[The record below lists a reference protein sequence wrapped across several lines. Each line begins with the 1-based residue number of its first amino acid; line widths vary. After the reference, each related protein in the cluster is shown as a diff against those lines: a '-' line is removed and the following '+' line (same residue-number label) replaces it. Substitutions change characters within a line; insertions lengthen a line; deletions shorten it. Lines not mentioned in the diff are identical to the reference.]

1 MRIHVELF
9 VTAMVV
15 VTVPSIEAFVAAPI
29 QLPASVF
36 PAAAAAACTRKTTTS
51 SSTTSTSLDAASY
64 LDNLGNPASTTTTT
78 GGEQGRYSKAEQP
91 ASIQGGPRPESENH
105 GNPYLQHLPP
115 PLMHYAGQAGG
126 GGGGPLDWDD
136 DAIPTLIQG
145 NSLRTWAI
153 PNDETS
159 RVKVSLR
166 SEGRPISS
174 EVELWVGPDYT
185 PMKVKVYSED
195 GNLRPFNCIVET
207 PHASNTIAV
216 YNTADME
223 FPFFANL
230 EEYQPG
236 HTHGIATSASE
247 LIETTIPRIIQGGS
261 IASYPFPPEVA
272 SVQLLLTTDGR
283 NLKARIELMHG
294 PNNDKQVMEFYSS
307 DGYQRPF
314 YCIIE
319 TPGSGN
325 VVRMI
330 NENSMEF
337 PFFCTIAPFLI
348 QELGPDGNGSNDFII
363 D

>member
-1 MRIHVELF
+1 MKIHEKR
-9 VTAMVV
+9 
-15 VTVPSIEAFVAAPI
+15 FVALMIAAQSAEGFVAPS
-29 QLPASVF
+29 LPASAF
-36 PAAAAAACTRKTTTS
+36 QRESRTKT
-51 SSTTSTSLDAASY
+51 TSLDAASY
-64 LDNLGNPASTTTTT
+64 LDNLGNPAPSR
-78 GGEQGRYSKAEQP
+78 GQYSRAEQP
-91 ASIQGGPRPESENH
+91 ASTQGGPRPESENH

-115 PLMHYAGQAGG
+115 PLMYANQA
-126 GGGGPLDWDD
+126 GGPLDWDE

-159 RVKVSLR
+159 RVKLSLR
-166 SEGRPISS
+166 SEGRPLTS
-174 EVELWVGPDYT
+174 EVELWVGPNYT

-223 FPFFANL
+223 FPFYANL

-236 HTHGIATSASE
+236 HTHGIATAAAE
-247 LIETTIPRIIQGGS
+247 LAETTIPRIVQGGS
-261 IASYPFPPEVA
+261 ITSYPFPPEVA
-272 SVQLLLTTDGR
+272 SVQFLLKTDGR
-283 NLKARIELMHG
+283 NLKARVELMHG

-314 YCIIE
+314 YCIVE

-348 QELGPDGNGSNDFII
+348 EEQRPEGAGGDFVI